1 MHEPWTNLREMYERA
16 MKNLEKREAG
26 LARSHLKFA
35 EHTAETIGTK
45 AHGDERHRA
54 GRIYAAVRRAQ
65 HLIDMQQALETL
77 RQAHDAFLVPPAPP
91 PTNL

>member
-1 MHEPWTNLREMYERA
+1 MHEPWMNLREMYERA

-45 AHGDERHRA
+45 AHGEERHRA
-54 GRIYAAVRRAQ
+54 AAIYNAVRRAQ

-77 RQAHDAFLVPPAPP
+77 RAAHGAFEPPP